1 MLAQLFEEQ
10 YGWNQTNISQE
21 SITQLK
27 TVLFIQVEIFW
38 FTWSPNLLSIYSNLS
53 GPELGC
59 HPSLKSQQE

>member
-1 MLAQLFEEQ
+1 MLSQLFKKQ
-10 YGWNQTNISQE
+10 YGWNQTNISWE

-38 FTWSPNLLSIYSNLS
+38 FMWSPNLLSIYSNLP

-59 HPSLKSQQE
+59 HPLLKSQQE